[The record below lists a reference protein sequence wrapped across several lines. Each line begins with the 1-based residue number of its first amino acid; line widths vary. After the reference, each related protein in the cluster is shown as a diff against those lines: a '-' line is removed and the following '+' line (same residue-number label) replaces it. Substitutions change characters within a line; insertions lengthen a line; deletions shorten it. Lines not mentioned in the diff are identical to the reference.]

1 MFDLLADADVSC
13 ASGASRA
20 SIGRAS
26 IGRASIGRPSIGRMS
41 IEPSVS
47 SFVTNFQLKALCSL
61 AILVDFQYPG
71 HPS

>member
-26 IGRASIGRPSIGRMS
+26 IGRASIGRASIGRPSIGRMS

-47 SFVTNFQLKALCSL
+47 CVSAVSVEDSRCLTGFRIQAL
-61 AILVDFQYPG
+61 
-71 HPS
+71 